1 VCKFLSFCSDGN
13 GNYYYSDWKLRK
25 KILKCYI
32 DLHRKGFVP
41 SFDGTT
47 WRQEFNV
54 YGGGVSSLVSTP
66 SALFAFLRFA
76 ETGVYYDGAAWRSIS
91 ISEFLKNHP
100 LIKTILWRKLRR
112 LPPETK

>member
-47 WRQEFNV
+47 WRLHAGKDAKIVFE
-54 YGGGVSSLVSTP
+54 
-66 SALFAFLRFA
+66 
-76 ETGVYYDGAAWRSIS
+76 IS
-91 ISEFLKNHP
+91 KE
-100 LIKTILWRKLRR
+100 KL
-112 LPPETK
+112 ESFK